1 MRNLFS
7 FTAAAAMA
15 AGALGA
21 AAPAAAQDYSATRV
35 VKAVDVDD
43 LKAVVGQLGHTVAQE
58 GNYGPV
64 SVAAQTES
72 GTNYL
77 LIGTACNVGDVAGCQ
92 GVMVQIRF
100 DADASIADER
110 LLRANL
116 AQAAVNTWRDQSG
129 TIGVTRYVV
138 LDHGITMANLRAN
151 VLVLLG
157 LAPSVVQ
164 TLIGE

>member
-1 MRNLFS
+1 
-7 FTAAAAMA
+7 
-15 AGALGA
+15 
-21 AAPAAAQDYSATRV
+21 
-35 VKAVDVDD
+35 
-43 LKAVVGQLGHTVAQE
+43 
-58 GNYGPV
+58 
-64 SVAAQTES
+64 
-72 GTNYL
+72 
-77 LIGTACNVGDVAGCQ
+77 
-92 GVMVQIRF
+92 MVQIRF

>member
-1 MRNLFS
+1 MIRQHGKKDENE
-7 FTAAAAMA
+7 
-15 AGALGA
+15 
-21 AAPAAAQDYSATRV
+21 V
-35 VKAVDVDD
+35 
-43 LKAVVGQLGHTVAQE
+43 
-58 GNYGPV
+58 NYGPV